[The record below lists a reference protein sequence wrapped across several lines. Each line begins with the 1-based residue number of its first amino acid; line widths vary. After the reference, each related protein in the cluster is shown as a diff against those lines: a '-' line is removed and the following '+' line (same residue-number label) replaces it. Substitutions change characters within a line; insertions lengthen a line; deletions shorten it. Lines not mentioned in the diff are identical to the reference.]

1 MIYDVNTELIAKSI
15 SESNTYLVIK
25 VPEEFYDEVK
35 SGCKETIE
43 RVFAELSNRDELFLV
58 GKYEIETLVMLR
70 ESLKHALIKNDNN

>member
-15 SESNTYLVIK
+15 SESNIHLLIK
-25 VPEEFYDEVK
+25 VPERFQDDLK
-35 SGCKETIE
+35 SGCKETFE

-70 ESLKHALIKNDNN
+70 ETLKKH